1 MMNLKE
7 KKKGGNK
14 VNLIIC
20 GVAFVIMLV
29 YLFVFDKPEAV
40 LKALQ
45 SLNPMFFV
53 LCVLFMFG
61 YWLCESATVHT
72 VLKSLHPKMRFRDTF
87 TNTIIGQYF
96 NCITPS
102 ASGGQ
107 PMQAYYFVK
116 MGVPLGTG
124 LTALLSR
131 FIVYQ
136 FVLTLYSVFTLIIGF
151 RQFGDELA
159 NKGLMP
165 FVFIGFGVNTLVIIF
180 LLGIAI
186 WKNATIKVLN
196 GIITLLAKM
205 KIVKHPMKFRVYLTR
220 EINKLHDNFNFL
232 KKNVPIIIKS
242 VIFTFL
248 QLTLYLSI
256 SYVLFRGFGLEGASL
271 LKVISYQAF
280 VLMISSFVPLPGAMG
295 AAELGY
301 SGFFKDMFGEYIG
314 VSTMLWRILTFYLPI
329 IVGMGFMLTLKKRGI
344 EAPTKQDVANKIYSN
359 EQQFD
364 NEQINNTNQ

>member
-1 MMNLKE
+1 MINLKE
-7 KKKGGNK
+7 KKKLGNK

-20 GVAFVIMLV
+20 GVAFIVMLV
-29 YLFVFDKPEAV
+29 YLFVFDKPDAV

-45 SLNPMFFV
+45 SLNPLFLV

-61 YWLCESATVHT
+61 YWLCESATIHT
-72 VLKSLHPKMRFRDTF
+72 VLKSIHPKMRFRDTF

-136 FVLTLYSVFTLIIGF
+136 FVLTLYSIFTLIIGF

-159 NKGLMP
+159 SKGLMP

-186 WKNATIKVLN
+186 WKNITVKILN

-205 KIVKHPMKFRVYLTR
+205 KIIKHPMKFRVYLTR

-256 SYVLFRGFGLEGASL
+256 SYVLFKGFGLEGATL

-301 SGFFKDMFGEYIG
+301 SGFFRDMFGDKIG

-344 EAPTKQDVANKIYSN
+344 EAPNKEDVANKIYSS
-359 EQQFD
+359 EQNAD
-364 NEQINNTNQ
+364 DEKLNTNQ

>member
-1 MMNLKE
+1 MIILKE

-20 GVAFVIMLV
+20 GVAFAVMLV
-29 YLFVFDKPEAV
+29 YLFVFDKPEKV
-40 LKALQ
+40 LEALQ
-45 SLNPMFFV
+45 SLNPLFFA

-61 YWLCESATVHT
+61 YWFCEAATVHT
-72 VLKSLHPKMRFRDTF
+72 VLKSLYPAARLRDTF

-151 RQFGDELA
+151 GQFGEDLS

-165 FVFIGFGVNTLVIIF
+165 FVFIGFGVNTIVIVF

-186 WKNATIKVLN
+186 WKNATVKVLN
-196 GIITLLAKM
+196 AIITLLAKI
-205 KIVKHPMKFRVYLTR
+205 KIIKRPMKLRVYLTR
-220 EINKLHDNFNFL
+220 EINKLHDNFIFL

-256 SYVLFRGFGLEGASL
+256 SYVLYMGFGLQGASL
-271 LKVISYQAF
+271 LQVISYQAF

-301 SGFFKDMFGEYIG
+301 SGFFKDMFGDYIG
-314 VSTMLWRILTFYLPI
+314 VSTLLWRVLTFYLPI
-329 IVGMGFMLTLKKRGI
+329 IVGMGFMLTLRKKGI
-344 EAPTKQDVANKIYSN
+344 EAPTKQDVKNKVYDVDETSEI
-359 EQQFD
+359 D
-364 NEQINNTNQ
+364 NIE

>member
-1 MMNLKE
+1 MIILKE

-20 GVAFVIMLV
+20 GVAFVVMLV
-29 YLFVFDKPEAV
+29 FLFVVDDPKEV

-45 SLNPMFFV
+45 SLNPLFFV

-72 VLKSLHPKMRFRDTF
+72 VLKSLHPTMRFRDTF

-151 RQFGDELA
+151 RQFGDELSS
-159 NKGLMP
+159 KGLMP

-205 KIVKHPMKFRVYLTR
+205 KIIKHPMKFRVYLTR

-256 SYVLFRGFGLEGASL
+256 SYVLFKGFGLEGASL

-301 SGFFKDMFGEYIG
+301 SGFFREMFGEYIG

-344 EAPTKQDVANKIYSN
+344 EAPTKQDVANKIYS
-359 EQQFD
+359 EPELD
-364 NEQINNTNQ
+364 NEQINNSNQ

>member
-1 MMNLKE
+1 MKE

-20 GVAFVIMLV
+20 GVAFVVMLV
-29 YLFVFDKPEAV
+29 FLFVVDDPKEV

-45 SLNPMFFV
+45 SLNPLFFV

-72 VLKSLHPKMRFRDTF
+72 VLKSLHPTMRFRDTF

-151 RQFGDELA
+151 GQFGDELA
-159 NKGLMP
+159 SKGLMP
-165 FVFIGFGVNTLVIIF
+165 FVFIGFGVNTIVIIF

-186 WKNATIKVLN
+186 WKNITIKVLN

-205 KIVKHPMKFRVYLTR
+205 KIIKRPIKFRVYLTR

-242 VIFTFL
+242 VIFTFS

-256 SYVLFRGFGLEGASL
+256 SYVLFKGFGLEGTSL

-301 SGFFKDMFGEYIG
+301 SGFFKEIFGDYIG

-344 EAPTKQDVANKIYSN
+344 EAPTKQDVKSN
-359 EQQFD
+359 VYDVDETSEID
-364 NEQINNTNQ
+364 NIN